1 MLLEVNN
8 ISAGYGLLKV
18 LWSVNLKVDSGE
30 RIALIGPNGAGK
42 TTLLKVI
49 IGLLKPYEGNIL
61 FEGADVTNIS
71 TFERVRKG
79 MALVPEGS
87 RVIPKLTV
95 YENLRLA
102 AATKEAKDMFDDT
115 FELVGTLFPVLNERK
130 NQLAGTLS
138 GGEQRMLAIARSLVL
153 RPKLLLV
160 DEVSLG
166 LAPKIV
172 SQIYES
178 FKELTNM
185 GITLVLV
192 EQYVKKVL
200 ESTDRAYLI
209 EQGRIVLNGNSQ
221 ELLNN
226 EYVRKAYI
234 GI

>member
-61 FEGADVTNIS
+61 FEGADVTNVS
-71 TFERVRKG
+71 TFERVKKG

>member
-1 MLLEVNN
+1 MLEVNN

-61 FEGADVTNIS
+61 FEGADVTNVS
-71 TFERVRKG
+71 TFERVKKG

>member
-1 MLLEVNN
+1 MLEVNN